1 MTDETYTGGASYD
14 GTGSGERSF
23 AEQDGEGRDGIPELF
38 RDAENGSGAKSG
50 EISMGGRDNAGGSQV
65 LRGFLTDSP
74 EVQAALERNGATP
87 LELRDT
93 WLETAPALMRLWM
106 HTIRFDGPG
115 ICAGFKQADGKETA
129 AVRPGAFRAGL
140 P

>member
-1 MTDETYTGGASYD
+1 MET
-14 GTGSGERSF
+14 
-23 AEQDGEGRDGIPELF
+23 
-38 RDAENGSGAKSG
+38 
-50 EISMGGRDNAGGSQV
+50 
-65 LRGFLTDSP
+65 
-74 EVQAALERNGATP
+74 QAAIEQNGATP
-87 LELRDT
+87 IERRDT

-140 P
+140 PGKEENK